1 MSSKRKAEQG
11 PLTTCPITGLTID
24 DHLSKKLKMSST
36 VTKKTLQNTLTNKLG
51 WRAEKIQDSWTR
63 DELIQEYYTA
73 LEMQKTIAPVCSP
86 SAARPSPAKAAPVVA
101 KGGAREQTRSTRGRT
116 SSSAPAGTPMTASPP
131 ERFGGSP
138 ELSRSALPGS
148 GGARAKSPAGRGSD
162 GRGRSA
168 VAIVPHAKRR
178 GVGCLGVTLRLFLI
192 FSAAVFVV
200 IYLVHGFEGGK
211 QKLIEGAKG
220 NYVENFQGFAASTWK
235 SFLALA
241 SAKLSALW
249 DFLTTLTSKLTMP
262 KVDEAVPKD
271 GLVATP
277 PKTAEKPAASKPV
290 VTLAKEE
297 PAKPQENAAEQA
309 KKFEESRKAA
319 EAQEEKEE
327 KMRKQEEQRKEAED
341 KKRKEEEQRKAEQ
354 KRKDEEQKRKE
365 EEQKRKEEE
374 ERNAEEKRK
383 EEEKLKAEKRR
394 KEEEQRKE
402 NLRKQQEAA
411 EAEAKKAKELQEK
424 QEQERRRKE
433 LQELEAKKAAEQQE
447 KQQQQKTAAEPS
459 QADVAK
465 VRAQSCVD
473 GTFDVYQCDMDY
485 PDLFTQCREKKAEC
499 EAQ

>member
-309 KKFEESRKAA
+309 KKFEEARKAA
-319 EAQEEKEE
+319 EEEE

-485 PDLFTQCREKKAEC
+485 PDLFTQCREKLAEC
-499 EAQ
+499 EVW

>member
-309 KKFEESRKAA
+309 KKFEEARKAA
-319 EAQEEKEE
+319 EEEE